1 MIFENEMD
9 IINAFLD
16 ANTYDEKY
24 NIIRLNPDLM
34 TDKVIDTLAAAMDTI
49 ISDGPIDRRYE
60 DLKGIILTNRK
71 FEVIR

>member
-9 IINAFLD
+9 VINAFLD

-24 NIIRLNPDLM
+24 NIVRLNSDLM
-34 TDKVIDTLAAAMDTI
+34 TDRVIDTLAAAMDTI
-49 ISDGPIDRRYE
+49 VADGPIDRRYE